1 MMEKT
6 NISGVYKEKN
16 QLYTINIE
24 KQSRRKTYNERIIKR
39 NNKEYRSWNPYKSK
53 LAAAILNGL
62 EIELKKDFDVLYL
75 GAATG
80 TTVSHISDICKD
92 GMVYAV
98 EFSPVSMK
106 KLVELSECRDN
117 IIPILADANHPDRY
131 SSIVPKV
138 DLVYQD
144 ISQRNQTEIFISN
157 VSNYLKKSD
166 FGILMVKARSI
177 DVSLKPDKIYEN
189 VCSIL
194 EENKLNVVD
203 VINLDPY
210 EKDHAVII
218 TKHHYK

>member
-1 MMEKT
+1 MEKT

-24 KQSRRKTYNERIIKR
+24 KQSLRKKYNERIIKR

-144 ISQRNQTEIFISN
+144 ISQRNQTEIFILN
-157 VSNYLKKSD
+157 ILNYLKKD
-166 FGILMVKARSI
+166 GFGILMVKARSI
-177 DVSLKPDKIYEN
+177 DVSLQPEKVYEIVN
-189 VCSIL
+189 SQLKKNRLMVRDT
-194 EENKLNVVD
+194 VD
-203 VINLDPY
+203 LAPF
-210 EKDHAVII
+210 EKDHVAII
-218 TKHHYK
+218 IKN

>member
-6 NISGVYKEKN
+6 GISGVYIEKN

-24 KQSRRKTYNERIIKR
+24 KHSQKKLVNERIVKR
-39 NNKEYRSWNPYKSK
+39 DNREYRSWNPYTSK

-62 EIELKKDFDVLYL
+62 EINLEEDFDVLYL

-80 TTVSHISDICKD
+80 TTVSHISDICKK

-98 EFSPVSMK
+98 EFSPFSMK
-106 KLVELSECRDN
+106 KLVELSEHRDN
-117 IIPILADANHPDRY
+117 IIPILADASHPKMY
-131 SSIVPKV
+131 SNIVPKV

-144 ISQRNQTEIFISN
+144 ISQRNQAEIFISN
-157 VSNYLKKSD
+157 VLNYLKKNG
-166 FGILMVKARSI
+166 FGLLMVKARSI

>member
-1 MMEKT
+1 MEKT

-24 KQSRRKTYNERIIKR
+24 KQSLRKKYNERIIKR

-106 KLVELSECRDN
+106 KLVELCECRDN

-144 ISQRNQTEIFISN
+144 ISQRNQTEIFILN
-157 VSNYLKKSD
+157 ILNYLKKD
-166 FGILMVKARSI
+166 GFGILMVKARSI
-177 DVSLKPDKIYEN
+177 DVSLQPEKVYEIVN
-189 VCSIL
+189 SQLKKNRLMVRDT
-194 EENKLNVVD
+194 VD
-203 VINLDPY
+203 LAPF
-210 EKDHAVII
+210 EKDHAAILI
-218 TKHHYK
+218 SGLS